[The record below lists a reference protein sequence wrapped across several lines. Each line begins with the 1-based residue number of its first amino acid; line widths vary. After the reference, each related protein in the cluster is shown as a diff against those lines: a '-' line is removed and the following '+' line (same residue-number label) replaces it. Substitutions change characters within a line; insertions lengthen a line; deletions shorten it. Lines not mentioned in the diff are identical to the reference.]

1 MLRAHLNVVTIACND
16 LGNLRQ
22 ETRTVQAIN
31 CEIEGL
37 HAAHSH
43 EALHISNSQDF
54 SKLNTSSMAE
64 DYSRIRQES
73 VQQDTAFAAPEYAA

>member
-43 EALHISNSQDF
+43 
-54 SKLNTSSMAE
+54 
-64 DYSRIRQES
+64 
-73 VQQDTAFAAPEYAA
+73 